1 MPRLVFDIETIG
13 EDFNSLDETTKSVLT
28 GWIERQALTVDDYER
43 ELNNLKNGLGFSPLT
58 GSICAIGILD
68 IDASQGG
75 VYYTAP
81 GETIPDSE
89 EDGIK
94 FRAMNEKEIL
104 EKFWE
109 VARDYDEF
117 VSFNGRSF
125 DAPFMYLRSAVNQ
138 VRPTKNLMEGR
149 YSYQQRNCR
158 HVDLMDELTFY
169 GAVFKRPSLHLVCR
183 AFGIKSPKA
192 DGVTGDDVARLFK
205 EKKFLDIAKY
215 NVGDLY
221 ATRDV
226 YKYWEKYIRF

>member
-1 MPRLVFDIETIG
+1 MSRLVFDIETTG
-13 EDFNSLDETTKSVLT
+13 EDFESLDETTQAALT
-28 GWIERQALTVDDYER
+28 GWIERQADSPEEYEK
-43 ELNNLKNGLGFSPLT
+43 ELNNIKNGLGFSPYT
-58 GSICAIGILD
+58 GSIVAIGSLD
-68 IDASQGG
+68 VDADQGG
-75 VYYTAP
+75 VYYAAP

-89 EDGIK
+89 ENGIK
-94 FRAMNEKEIL
+94 FRAMSEKEIL

-109 VARDYDEF
+109 VAKDYNEF
-117 VSFNGRSF
+117 ISFNGRSF
-125 DAPFMYLRSAVNQ
+125 DAPFIYMRSAINK

-149 YSYQQRNCR
+149 YAYMQRNCR

-192 DGVTGDDVARLFK
+192 DGITGDDVARLFK

-221 ATRDV
+221 ATRDL
-226 YKYWEKYIRF
+226 YQYWDKYIRF